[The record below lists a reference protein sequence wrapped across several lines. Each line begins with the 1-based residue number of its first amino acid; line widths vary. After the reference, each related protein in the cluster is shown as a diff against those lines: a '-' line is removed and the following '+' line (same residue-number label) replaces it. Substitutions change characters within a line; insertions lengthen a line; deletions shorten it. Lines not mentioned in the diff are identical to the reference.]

1 MRKKFKIFK
10 GIGNNAFVQTLMGRL
25 IYLYVLFV
33 YKTSRW
39 TMVNVRDDY
48 VKGDKSFLFAFWHG
62 RTFSDMFLMW
72 RYKPEKSVSV
82 LTSLHRDGRIIA
94 SAMEWLGLETVN
106 GSSKRGGAMA
116 ALDIVRRLRK
126 PANIVAIAPDGR
138 KPGYV
143 MTDGVVQLASKARHQ
158 IVLSAFSV
166 KRGKVLKTWDRFL
179 VPYPFNKGVV
189 VFSDP
194 IDIPAGLDA
203 AGVERWRADLE
214 QRLIGVTREADRL
227 AGLKLKIDFSDKG
240 KGTAK

>member
-1 MRKKFKIFK
+1 
-10 GIGNNAFVQTLMGRL
+10 
-25 IYLYVLFV
+25 
-33 YKTSRW
+33 
-39 TMVNVRDDY
+39 
-48 VKGDKSFLFAFWHG
+48 
-62 RTFSDMFLMW
+62 
-72 RYKPEKSVSV
+72 
-82 LTSLHRDGRIIA
+82 
-94 SAMEWLGLETVN
+94 
-106 GSSKRGGAMA
+106 
-116 ALDIVRRLRK
+116 
-126 PANIVAIAPDGR
+126 
-138 KPGYV
+138 